1 MFLAYLLKVEVQY
14 NHHDNALTEYVC
26 AIECFIKY
34 VLNRGTTSL
43 FVLLKLYLLWGF
55 TIMWDMLLGA
65 KSLYILYISFTKLN
79 LYMKNSESHF
89 ASLSTSCDKPY
100 RILAALRCKIYRVK
114 IIFTVKTAPHGQ
126 RKWNR
131 GSFNKSHCAKTLP
144 SGTKGLWVPPPRN

>member
-1 MFLAYLLKVEVQY
+1 MFLANLLKVEVQY
-14 NHHDNALTEYVC
+14 NHHDNALTEYLC

-89 ASLSTSCDKPY
+89 ASLITSCEKPY
-100 RILAALRCKIYRVK
+100 RILAALRCKIYKELKLSLQLKPPHTGNANGTEEVS
-114 IIFTVKTAPHGQ
+114 ISHTVQRLYQAGQ
-126 RKWNR
+126 R
-131 GSFNKSHCAKTLP
+131 GYVYLYF
-144 SGTKGLWVPPPRN
+144 